1 MLIFKV
7 SGLLI
12 ILTVF
17 SAAGFLKAA
26 ALKKRVQKL
35 NSLCISAAKFGELA
49 RAGLGEV
56 SDIIPRSF
64 DEEIIHI
71 TGGKPALDS
80 SYLKK
85 EDVEIINA
93 FLSDMGMSDREA
105 EYRRTGTYTVLFEK
119 QLNCAQKESD
129 QLYKLY
135 CSLGILLGLSVCI
148 FLV

>member
-17 SAAGFLKAA
+17 SAAGYLKAA

-35 NSLCISAAKFGELA
+35 NALCISASKFGELA

-56 SDIIPRSF
+56 SDLIPKSF
-64 DEEIIHI
+64 EEEIIRI
-71 TGGKPALDS
+71 AGGKPVLDS

-85 EDVEIINA
+85 EDIEIIDA
-93 FLSDMGMSDREA
+93 FLNDIGMSDREA
-105 EYRRTGTYTVLFEK
+105 EYRRTGTYTALFEK
-119 QLNCAQKESD
+119 QLNCAEKESD

-135 CSLGILLGLSVCI
+135 SSLGFLLGLSVCI
-148 FLV
+148 FLM